1 MAAIFMFTIK
11 SHHERQGRVTQH
23 HSGCHLPPRTQ
34 CRKHSSFTVTAK
46 DRTVNLG
53 FFPWICTVGLNGSSS
68 IVQILLYLIHLYTSW
83 AYWMLF
89 HTMAGEALAQV
100 AQRGGGYPILE
111 DTQGQAGWALS
122 TWWSCRCLCSLQGSW
137 TKWPLR
143 VPSNS
148 NDSMNEVFEHT
159 KLLLISSFMF
169 NYLIEVHHCCKD
181 IYLENI
187 WKILNVGVREEK
199 SLLL

>member
-1 MAAIFMFTIK
+1 METYTTKATWFLAQGYKSQLSFSSYISKIKPRFEIMAAIFMFTIK

-148 NDSMNEVFEHT
+148 NDSMNEVFELRPFLT
-159 KLLLISSFMF
+159 
-169 NYLIEVHHCCKD
+169 
-181 IYLENI
+181 
-187 WKILNVGVREEK
+187 
-199 SLLL
+199 